1 MQEEVKHYKVK
12 SLPTKLRPSS
22 VYYVKETSQ
31 NTVKTYITDQN
42 GIPYP
47 LIDLEGG
54 GGTGNII
61 SVTGTGVT
69 GTTSDPVIN
78 ISTFK
83 SSNSGNL
90 IELSTND
97 GKLFV
102 KPITSP
108 DGSIDIVSTAT
119 SLEIQLGAS
128 LQTQIQ
134 NALQSGDNISELEN
148 DAGYITLEDIPFSS
162 VAATAWTTG
171 HTTATGNPYLAG
183 TLVYYQGHIFQAN
196 FNNDSITPEIGGNV
210 YWTDLGVGYLI
221 DQEQTD
227 WLAVSGSA
235 FIKNKPTNV
244 SSFTNDA
251 GYIDSSALSP
261 YLLSTTAAST
271 YFPKPT
277 GTISEYVRGDGT
289 LATFPTIPAGGLPP
303 GGTAGQILTKVDATD
318 YNAIWQENYAD
329 WTSVVK
335 HIVKND
341 GTALITKGTPVYVTG
356 ANGTNIL
363 VRAASNTS
371 EATSSKTMG
380 LMQSNIT
387 TSGGTQTGFVIT
399 EGLLGG
405 LNTAGQ
411 TAGAPV
417 WLGANGAL
425 VYGLTNKPYAPAHL
439 VFIGIVTKVSAGSG
453 EIFVKIQNGFELEEL
468 HNVSISNET
477 HGDLIQYNSS
487 TGLWENKKSYFSF
500 KLSERGQ
507 EVSNTTTETEIC
519 RVLLPEN
526 TFSNV
531 DVLNVASLMVSKEGT
546 DTKYTIYIRLSQS
559 NIFSSGH
566 TSIAAYS
573 VNGTTQLTNIERTFF
588 IIGDSIK
595 GLSKSDTTKVT
606 DKNDSTY
613 PIEQRFFDRSKNYY
627 LYISVQ
633 TDSPSSDR
641 IRFEGINI
649 NNI

>member
-277 GTISEYVRGDGT
+277 GTTSQYIRGDGT
-289 LATFPTIPAGGLPP
+289 LATFPTILANGLPP

-439 VFIGIVTKVSAGSG
+439 VFIGIVTKVSAGNG

-559 NIFSSGH
+559 DIFSPGH

-573 VNGTTQLTNIERTFF
+573 VNATTQLTNIERTFF

>member
-54 GGTGNII
+54 GGTGNIT

-108 DGSIDIVSTAT
+108 DGSIDIEGT
-119 SLEIQLGAS
+119 SSALELQLGES

-134 NALQSGDNISELEN
+134 NALQPGDNISELEN
-148 DAGYITLEDIPFSS
+148 DAGYI
-162 VAATAWTTG
+162 
-171 HTTATGNPYLAG
+171 N
-183 TLVYYQGHIFQAN
+183 
-196 FNNDSITPEIGGNV
+196 
-210 YWTDLGVGYLI
+210 
-221 DQEQTD
+221 
-227 WLAVSGSA
+227 
-235 FIKNKPTNV
+235 
-244 SSFTNDA
+244 
-251 GYIDSSALSP
+251 SSALSP
-261 YLLSTTAAST
+261 YLLSTIAAST
-271 YFPKPT
+271 YFPKPI
-277 GTISEYVRGDGT
+277 GTITQYIRGDGT
-289 LATFPTIPAGGLPP
+289 LETFPTILANGLPT
-303 GGTAGQILTKVDATD
+303 GGTAGQILTKVDATN
-318 YNAIWQENYAD
+318 YNATWQDNYAD

-356 ANGTNIL
+356 ADGTNML

-371 EATSSKTMG
+371 EATSSKTIG

-405 LNTAGQ
+405 LNTSGQ

-417 WLGANGAL
+417 WLGANGTL

-439 VFIGIVTKVSAGSG
+439 VFIGIVTKVSSGSG

-500 KLSERGQ
+500 KLSESGQ

-526 TFSNV
+526 TFSEI
-531 DVLNVASLMVSKEGT
+531 DVLNIASLMVSKEGT

-559 NIFSSGH
+559 EIFSSGH
-566 TSIAAYS
+566 TLIAEYL
-573 VNGTTQLTNIERTFF
+573 VNGANQLTNIERNFF
-588 IIGDSIK
+588 IRGDLIK
-595 GLSKSDTTKVT
+595 GLSKLDITKVT

-613 PIEQRFFDRSKNYY
+613 PIEQRFFDRSKDYY
-627 LYISVQ
+627 LYISVK